1 MNRISLSPS
10 LLFPFALFLLGFSV
24 PVRAQ
29 STPTIYAESFRKG
42 STQITEES
50 FAAQLAPG
58 NATYRERIKD
68 SRGVDRYELTITPQG
83 PEGDKQ
89 ITSWRVKLK
98 DLHHEIYSNILLEN
112 QEPSPDPKNNLWWL
126 DPNGFGGVPI
136 RALRIMKVDS
146 FYVTIQVKDLHF
158 TPLDSPYL
166 DSLDVKFV
174 FSNSDPRT
182 SR

>member
-1 MNRISLSPS
+1 M
-10 LLFPFALFLLGFSV
+10 
-24 PVRAQ
+24 
-29 STPTIYAESFRKG
+29 
-42 STQITEES
+42 
-50 FAAQLAPG
+50 
-58 NATYRERIKD
+58 
-68 SRGVDRYELTITPQG
+68 TITPQG